1 MKKLD
6 IIYEDKNL
14 LVLNKPAG
22 LLTIGTDRVREHTLF
37 HMASDYVKKQYPKN
51 KVFIVNRLDKDTS
64 GLVVF
69 AKNEKFKKNLQK
81 HWNEWVEREYIAI
94 LEGRILEDK
103 GTIQNYLW
111 EDKTLMVHET
121 DNSKRGDLAITHYQV
136 AVRKKGY
143 TVVNIKIET
152 GRKNQIRVH
161 MCGMGHPIIGDK
173 KYGAKKNPIGRLGL
187 HANKLNISIPHYKDF
202 ILECKLPKE
211 FQLFIKES

>member
-1 MKKLD
+1 MKKLN

-14 LVLNKPAG
+14 LIINKPAK
-22 LLTIGTDRVREHTLF
+22 LLTIGTDKVREYTLF

-69 AKNEKFKKNLQK
+69 AKNESFKKDLQN
-81 HWNEWVEREYIAI
+81 HWNDWVEREYVAI
-94 LEGRILEDK
+94 LEGQVLKEE

-121 DNSKRGDLAITHYQV
+121 TDSKKGSFAITHYKV
-136 AVRKKGY
+136 LARKKGY
-143 TVVNIKIET
+143 TLVNIKIDT

-161 MCGMGHPIIGDK
+161 MCGIGHPIIGDK

-187 HANKLNISIPHYKDF
+187 HANRLKICIPHYKDL
-202 ILECKLPKE
+202 ILECDLPKE
-211 FQLFIKES
+211 FQYFKKES